1 MIFGFACLVFL
12 RRFANMPNIPAA
24 QEEPDAEPVVM
35 NDNPGADAATMAVT
49 ATHET
54 AGADATTRADTATQ
68 EPTADN
74 YLVDWTL
81 QQAP

>member
-1 MIFGFACLVFL
+1 MFSYVCLRTCLKFQL
-12 RRFANMPNIPAA
+12 HKK
-24 QEEPDAEPVVM
+24 EPDAEPVVM

>member
-1 MIFGFACLVFL
+1 
-12 RRFANMPNIPAA
+12 MPHIPAA

-54 AGADATTRADTATQ
+54 AGADATTRADTAT
-68 EPTADN
+68 
-74 YLVDWTL
+74 
-81 QQAP
+81 